1 MTNFFD
7 GVAGDLTGDGMLTAA
22 DIDLLSAMINRGTA
36 VKTYDLDGSGT
47 VDSADRVFL
56 VENIMGTFMGDAN
69 LDGHVNVAD
78 LNVVGLHWQQTGDC
92 LMWSN
97 GNFDGNER
105 VDAADLNVVGINWLA
120 AIAQARVPR
129 APLATRVALVDAS
142 LADLGSETVVSRRTY
157 IQSSS
162 SIAQSSNVAQG
173 SNIAQG
179 SNERAGVGMR
189 PSRWEQVMRRRFSGI
204 V

>member
-1 MTNFFD
+1 MT
-7 GVAGDLTGDGMLTAA
+7 AG
-22 DIDLLSAMINRGTA
+22 DIDLLNAMINRGTT

-105 VDAADLNVVGINWLA
+105 IDAADLNVVGINWLA
-120 AIAQARVPR
+120 SVAQARVPR
-129 APLATRVALVDAS
+129 APLATRAALVDAS
-142 LADLGSETVVSRRTY
+142 LTELGSETVASRRTY
-157 IQSSS
+157 FQSSS
-162 SIAQSSNVAQG
+162 SIAQSSN
-173 SNIAQG
+173 
-179 SNERAGVGMR
+179 ERAGVGVR